1 MLQVEMDI
9 ALKNLMRA
17 RLKMRQGRQEWNML
31 AGEAVTK
38 CNTPMDL
45 KVVVSMRGQG
55 QMI

>member
-9 ALKNLMRA
+9 ALKMRA